1 MHPGQAA
8 RHNEISIDN
17 AADSSVRRRGF
28 AGDPTHP
35 GAVAQVVTRL
45 SSELDI
51 KLTPFSEALQ
61 AMGSVMGQ
69 EKATS

>member
-1 MHPGQAA
+1 MLS
-8 RHNEISIDN
+8 RFCRFS
-17 AADSSVRRRGF
+17 RL
-28 AGDPTHP
+28 

-51 KLTPFSEALQ
+51 KLTPFSKALQ
-61 AMGSVMGQ
+61 EMGSVMGQ